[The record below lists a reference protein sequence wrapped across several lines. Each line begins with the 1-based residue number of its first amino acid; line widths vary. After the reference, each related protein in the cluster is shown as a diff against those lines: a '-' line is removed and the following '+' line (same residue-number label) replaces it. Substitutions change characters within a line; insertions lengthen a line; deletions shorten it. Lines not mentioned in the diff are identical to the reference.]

1 MPSVYIKKGQTPEGK
16 ARRLRA
22 FRHNSYSGHARMIM
36 AQARGMSRSDT
47 LTPEAQRTAAEI
59 EALAIILLNELRT
72 RVD

>member
-22 FRHNSYSGHARMIM
+22 FRHNSYLGFVAMNERHMIEIIN
-36 AQARGMSRSDT
+36 SDT
-47 LTPEAQRTAAEI
+47 CTVEAKQTAEI
-59 EALAIILLNELRT
+59 ILKHFRDLTTQLRT